1 MKRVSTEDAPDPKQ
15 PKARKPL
22 PTPPSVFCTS
32 RGERAAQEDRLQTV
46 DDGWHTTTTAAAEG
60 EEAGATEDAA
70 PGRAG
75 WPGCRFYGVFDGHS
89 GDAAS
94 EAASRLVWARLQPAL
109 AALQERCS
117 PPGGVP
123 ADADVEVALREAFR
137 ATEEELLAS
146 AADGAERAGTTAV
159 CALLL
164 GDDAA
169 WVAHVG
175 DSRCVMCHAER
186 AVRLSEDHKPNVPA
200 ESARIVAAGG
210 EVTTPHARGIENVP
224 RLNGALS
231 VSRALGNAAFKRG
244 ERGAALIATP
254 DVRRVACGEF
264 DSFLILASDGL
275 WDVLSDDAAVA
286 IVLQELQ
293 SKWPRKTAQA
303 RAQAACDKLV
313 REVLLSGRC
322 SDNVTAVLVLLQDFS

>member
-1 MKRVSTEDAPDPKQ
+1 MKRSSEDVSSPDATAPKQ
-15 PKARKPL
+15 PKSRIPL

-32 RGERAAQEDRLQTV
+32 RGERAAQEDRLLTV
-46 DDGWHTTTTAAAEG
+46 DDGWHATTEDHEATAAED
-60 EEAGATEDAA
+60 GAQS
-70 PGRAG
+70 RAG
-75 WPGCRFYGVFDGHS
+75 WPACRFYGVFDGHS

-94 EAASRLVWARLQPAL
+94 EAASRLVWARLQPVL
-109 AALQERCS
+109 SALQGRCS
-117 PPGGVP
+117 GVP
-123 ADADVEVALREAFR
+123 ADGDVEDALREAFR
-137 ATEEELLAS
+137 ATEEELLA
-146 AADGAERAGTTAV
+146 AATDGTERAGTTAV

-164 GDDAA
+164 GDEAV

-186 AVRLSEDHKPNVPA
+186 AVRLTEDHKPNVPG

-244 ERGAALIATP
+244 EGGAALSATP
-254 DVRRVACGEF
+254 DVRRVACGDF
-264 DSFLILASDGL
+264 DSFLLLASDGL

-322 SDNVTAVLVLLQDFS
+322 SDNVTAVLVLLQNFS